1 MSRATLDRLL
11 ATRLE
16 FAAKIAALLA
26 RIRGHAPDPEPPP
39 DGPAPFS
46 PAAGA
51 RQPMPPAEPLD
62 AKGRA
67 A

>member
-11 ATRLE
+11 AARLE
-16 FAAKIAALLA
+16 FEAKIAAVLA

-51 RQPMPPAEPLD
+51 RQPVPPAEPLD